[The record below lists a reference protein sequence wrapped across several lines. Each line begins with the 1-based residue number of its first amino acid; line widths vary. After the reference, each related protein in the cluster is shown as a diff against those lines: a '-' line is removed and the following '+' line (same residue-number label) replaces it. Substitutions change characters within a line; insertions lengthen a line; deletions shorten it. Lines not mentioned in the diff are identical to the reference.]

1 MNVCSP
7 TAASPTRETA
17 ESPAVGSD
25 ARRLGVAVSG
35 GRDSIALLHA
45 VVRQA
50 RGTGLEVWA
59 LHVHHG
65 LMLQGDEWWKTVEQ
79 QCTRWRRRGWPVRF
93 KGERLSGRPSAG
105 ESIEAWARAGRYTAL
120 ARMAHQLDLS
130 LVLLAHHRQDQAE
143 TVLLQ
148 ALRSG
153 GPAGLSAMPRSIQRQ
168 GIQWVR
174 PWLDQPRSALE
185 AYVRKFRLQ
194 YVNDPSN
201 HDLRL
206 GRSRLREQV
215 WEALSGAFPHAEKAL
230 AGTALRMQ
238 EAAACNAEL
247 AAMDMATCVEEG
259 GALLLAS
266 WAQLSAARRAN
277 VLRHWS
283 PQWSVKG
290 LPETLV
296 ARLLAE
302 AMTTCNASRWPAPG
316 GQLIRREG
324 RLSFCA
330 SVRTAC
336 AES

>member
-7 TAASPTRETA
+7 TAGSPTRGIA
-17 ESPAVGSD
+17 ESPAPDPGL
-25 ARRLGVAVSG
+25 RRLGVAVSG
-35 GRDSIALLHA
+35 GRDSMALLHA
-45 VVRQA
+45 VSRQA

-65 LMLQGDEWWKTVEQ
+65 LMPQADDWWRAVEQ
-79 QCTRWRRRGWPVRF
+79 QCARWRRRGWPVRF
-93 KGERLSGRPSAG
+93 AG
-105 ESIEAWARAGRYTAL
+105 EKLCGGPRSGQSIEAWARAGRYAAL
-120 ARMAHQLDLS
+120 ARMAHERQMH
-130 LVLLAHHRQDQAE
+130 LVLLAQHRQEQAE

-168 GIQWVR
+168 GIHWVR

-206 GRSRLREQV
+206 GRSRLRQQV
-215 WEALSGAFPHAEKAL
+215 WEAFASAFPHAEVAL
-230 AGTALRMQ
+230 AGTARRMQ

-247 AAMDMATCVEEG
+247 AAMDMVLCVEEG
-259 GALLLAS
+259 GALVLAP

-283 PQWSVKG
+283 TQWSAKG

-296 ARLLAE
+296 ARLVAE
-302 AMTTCNASRWPAPG
+302 AMSACNASRWPAPG
-316 GQLIRREG
+316 GQIVRRKG

-330 SVRTAC
+330 SGRTAC
-336 AES
+336 TQS

>member
-7 TAASPTRETA
+7 TAASPTHAIA
-17 ESPAVGSD
+17 ELPAADSGA

-65 LMLQGDEWWKTVEQ
+65 LMPQADDWWSAVEQ
-79 QCTRWRRRGWPVRF
+79 QCARWRRRGWPVRF
-93 KGERLSGRPSAG
+93 AGEKLSGAPNPG
-105 ESIEAWARAGRYTAL
+105 QSIEAWARAGRYAAL
-120 ARMAHQLDLS
+120 TRMAHERDLR
-130 LVLLAHHRQDQAE
+130 LVLLAQHRQDQAE

-153 GPAGLSAMPRSIQRQ
+153 GPAGLSAMPRSIQRN
-168 GIQWVR
+168 GIHWVR
-174 PWLDQPRSALE
+174 PWLDQPRTALE
-185 AYVRKFRLQ
+185 AYVRKFRLP

-201 HDLRL
+201 QDLHL
-206 GRSRLREQV
+206 GRGRLREQV
-215 WEALSGAFPHAEKAL
+215 WEAFAGAFPHAEVAL
-230 AGTALRMQ
+230 AGTARRMQ
-238 EAAACNAEL
+238 EAAQCNAEL
-247 AAMDMATCVEEG
+247 AAMDMARCVEEG
-259 GALLLAS
+259 GALVLAP

-283 PQWSVKG
+283 AQWSAKG
-290 LPETLV
+290 IPETLV

-302 AMTTCNASRWPAPG
+302 AISARNASRWPAPG
-316 GQLIRREG
+316 GQITRIKG
-324 RLSFCA
+324 RLSFC
-330 SVRTAC
+330 TA
-336 AES
+336 AG